1 MKKICILFLLLLSC
15 SKAEKPKSSF
25 RVDLIDKETRVQDNL
40 FNHVNGIWSK
50 NTEIPDDRVRWGS
63 FDELREKT
71 SQNLLDIM
79 KKSSVDKNID
89 LKSDEGKAV
98 MLYNLYTDTL
108 ERNKQGVKPILPY
121 IESVNKIKSINQI
134 EDLLIDFYPKGSLA
148 LFYFRVTAD
157 SKDSNLNILKMY
169 PGVLGIERDYYL
181 KKDENS
187 KKILDEYKKHV
198 KRMFNLIG
206 FSEDESL
213 EESSRIIEFEKKI
226 ASIRLDK
233 VSRRDASKTYNPI
246 KLEELYEYLPL
257 IDWKKTFKTVGL
269 KNIKSLVLSD
279 LNYFKSINEILQTVS
294 IDEIKSYLKWTII
307 DGSASSLSM
316 DIDKAN
322 WEFYGKVLNGSVS
335 QRALEKRAVQVV
347 NSSLG
352 DALGKVYVSDKF
364 TQEAKDIMIEL
375 IDNLKI
381 AYTKRIE
388 NLKWM
393 DSITKINAINKL
405 TKMKVKVGFP
415 DKWED
420 YSKLELIKDE
430 NNSNYF
436 EARINIAEY
445 NFFDN
450 LSDYGKPVDKSQWL
464 LTPQTVN
471 AGYVPI
477 FNEIIFP
484 AAFLQPPFFD
494 MYADPAVNYGAI
506 GSVIG
511 HEILHGFDDSGA
523 DFDEV
528 GNLRNWWTEKDLE
541 RFNKLGEKLANQFSE
556 IEVLPGNFINGKFT
570 LGENIGDL
578 GGLRAAYDA
587 YKIYKKNN
595 KTPDSIYGYTP
606 EQLFFISFANNF
618 RTKIREEAQKNYLR
632 IDPHSPGYYRVNQS
646 VRNMDEFHQAFNT
659 TSEDSMFLSKE
670 KRVYIW

>member
-1 MKKICILFLLLLSC
+1 MKKSYILFLLVLSC
-15 SKAEKPKSSF
+15 AKLEKPKSSF
-25 RVDLIDKETRVQDNL
+25 RVDLIDKNTRVQDNL

-50 NTEIPDDRVRWGS
+50 NTKIPDDRVRWGS

-79 KKSSVDKNID
+79 KKSSIDKNID
-89 LKSDEGKAV
+89 PKSDEGKAV
-98 MLYNLYTDTL
+98 LLYNLYTDTL

-134 EDLLIDFYPKGSLA
+134 EDLLIDFYPKGSFA
-148 LFYFRVTAD
+148 LFYYRVTAD

-187 KKILDEYKKHV
+187 KKILGEYKKHV

-206 FSEDESL
+206 FSEAESL
-213 EESSRIIEFEKKI
+213 EESSRVIEFEKKI

-233 VSRRDASKTYNPI
+233 VSRRDASKTYNPLQ
-246 KLEELYEYLPL
+246 LEELYEYLPL
-257 IDWKKTFKTVGL
+257 INWKKIFNSVGL
-269 KNIKSLVLSD
+269 KNINLLVLSD
-279 LNYFKSINEILQTVS
+279 LNYFKSINQILQTVS
-294 IDEIKSYLKWTII
+294 IDDIKSYLKWTII

-316 DIDKAN
+316 DVDRAN

-364 TQEAKDIMIEL
+364 TQEAKDIMLEL
-375 IDNLKI
+375 IENLKI

-405 TKMKVKVGFP
+405 QKMKIKVGFP

-420 YSKLELIKDE
+420 YSKLQLIKDE

-450 LSDYGKPVDKSQWL
+450 LSDFEKPVDKTQWL

-587 YKIYKKNN
+587 YMIYKKNN

-646 VRNMDEFHQAFNT
+646 VRNMDEFHEAFNT

>member
-1 MKKICILFLLLLSC
+1 
-15 SKAEKPKSSF
+15 
-25 RVDLIDKETRVQDNL
+25 
-40 FNHVNGIWSK
+40 
-50 NTEIPDDRVRWGS
+50 
-63 FDELREKT
+63 
-71 SQNLLDIM
+71 
-79 KKSSVDKNID
+79 
-89 LKSDEGKAV
+89 
-98 MLYNLYTDTL
+98 
-108 ERNKQGVKPILPY
+108 
-121 IESVNKIKSINQI
+121 
-134 EDLLIDFYPKGSLA
+134 
-148 LFYFRVTAD
+148 
-157 SKDSNLNILKMY
+157 MY

-187 KKILDEYKKHV
+187 KKILGEYRNHI
-198 KRMFNLIG
+198 KRMFNLVG
-206 FSEDESL
+206 FSEIESK
-213 EESSRIIEFEKKI
+213 EESFKIIEFEKKI

-246 KLEELYEYLPL
+246 QLKELYEYLPL
-257 IDWKKTFKTVGL
+257 INWKKIFNSVGL
-269 KNIKSLVLSD
+269 KNINSLVLSD
-279 LNYFKSINEILQTVS
+279 LNYFKSINKILQTES
-294 IDEIKSYLKWTII
+294 IDYIKSYLKWTII

-316 DIDKAN
+316 DVDRAN

-335 QRALEKRAVQVV
+335 QRELEKRAVQVI

-364 TQEAKDIMIEL
+364 TQEAKNIMIEL

-393 DSITKINAINKL
+393 DSVTKINAINKL
-405 TKMKVKVGFP
+405 KKMKVKVGFP

-420 YSKLELIKDE
+420 YSKLLLIKDE

-450 LSDYGKPVDKSQWL
+450 LSDFGKPVDKSQWL

-528 GNLRNWWTEKDLE
+528 GNLRNWWTDKDLKK
-541 RFNKLGEKLANQFSE
+541 FNKLAGKLADQFSE
-556 IEVLPGNFINGKFT
+556 IEVLPGNFINGQFT

-606 EQLFFISFANNF
+606 EQLFFISYANNF
-618 RTKIREEAQKNYLR
+618 RGKIREEAQKNYLR
-632 IDPHSPGYYRVNQS
+632 IDPHSPGYFRVNQS
-646 VRNMDEFHQAFNT
+646 VRNMDEFHEAFNT
-659 TSEDSMFLSKE
+659 TSKDSMFLIKD

>member
-98 MLYNLYTDTL
+98 ILYNLYTDTL

-187 KKILDEYKKHV
+187 KKILYQYKKHV
-198 KRMFNLIG
+198 KRMFKLIG
-206 FSEDESL
+206 YSEIESS
-213 EESSRIIEFEKKI
+213 EESYRIIEFEKKI

-257 IDWKKTFKTVGL
+257 IDWKKIFNTVGL

-307 DGSASSLSM
+307 DGSASSISM
-316 DIDKAN
+316 NLDRAN

-335 QRALEKRAVQVV
+335 QRALEKRAIQVV

-436 EARINIAEY
+436 EARINIAKY

-450 LSDYGKPVDKSQWL
+450 LSDHGKPVDKSQWL

-646 VRNMDEFHQAFNT
+646 VRNMDEFHEAFNT
-659 TSEDSMFLSKE
+659 TLEDSMFLRKD

>member
-1 MKKICILFLLLLSC
+1 MRKSCILFLLVFSC
-15 SKAEKPKSSF
+15 TKVEKNKSSF
-25 RVDLIDKETRVQDNL
+25 RVDLIDKNTRVQDNL

-50 NTEIPDDRVRWGS
+50 NTKIPDDRVRWGS
-63 FDELREKT
+63 FDELIEKT
-71 SQNLLDIM
+71 NQNLLDIM
-79 KKSSVDKNID
+79 KKSSNDKYID
-89 LKSDEGKAV
+89 SKSDEGKAV
-98 MLYNLYTDTL
+98 LLYNLYTDTL
-108 ERNKQGVKPILPY
+108 ERNKQGVKPILRY
-121 IESVNKIKSINQI
+121 IERVNGIKSIDQI
-134 EDLLIDFYPKGSLA
+134 EDLLIDFYPKGSFA
-148 LFYFRVTAD
+148 LFYYRVTAD

-181 KKDENS
+181 KKDKNS
-187 KKILDEYKKHV
+187 KKILGEYKKHV
-198 KRMFNLIG
+198 KRMFKLIG
-206 FSEDESL
+206 YSEIESS

-233 VSRRDASKTYNPI
+233 VSRRDASKTYNPLQ
-246 KLEELYEYLPL
+246 LEELYEYLPL
-257 IDWKKTFKTVGL
+257 INWKKIFNSVGL
-269 KNIKSLVLSD
+269 KNINSLVLSD
-279 LNYFKSINEILQTVS
+279 LNYFKSINQILQTVS
-294 IDEIKSYLKWTII
+294 IDDIKSYLKWTII
-307 DGSASSLSM
+307 NGSASSLSM
-316 DIDKAN
+316 DVDRAN

-335 QRALEKRAVQVV
+335 QRAIEKRAVQVV

-375 IDNLKI
+375 IENLKI

-393 DSITKINAINKL
+393 DSLTKINAINKL
-405 TKMKVKVGFP
+405 RKMKVKVGFP

-420 YSKLELIKDE
+420 YSKLQLIKDK

-450 LSDYGKPVDKSQWL
+450 LSDFEKPVDKSQWL

-595 KTPDSIYGYTP
+595 KIPDSIYGYTP

-646 VRNMDEFHQAFNT
+646 VRNMDEFHEAFNT

>member
-1 MKKICILFLLLLSC
+1 MKKSFILFLLVLSC
-15 SKAEKPKSSF
+15 TKLEKPKSSF
-25 RVDLIDKETRVQDNL
+25 RVDLIDKSTRVQDNL

-50 NTEIPDDRVRWGS
+50 NTKIPDDRVRWGS

-79 KKSSVDKNID
+79 KKSSIDKNID
-89 LKSDEGKAV
+89 PKSDEGKAV
-98 MLYNLYTDTL
+98 LLYNLYTDTL

-134 EDLLIDFYPKGSLA
+134 EDLLIDFYPKGSFA
-148 LFYFRVTAD
+148 LFYYRVTAD

-169 PGVLGIERDYYL
+169 PGVIGIERDYYL

-187 KKILDEYKKHV
+187 KKILGEYKKHV
-198 KRMFNLIG
+198 KRMFHLIG
-206 FSEDESL
+206 FSEAESI
-213 EESSRIIEFEKKI
+213 EESSRVIEFEKKI

-233 VSRRDASKTYNPI
+233 VSRRDASKTYNPLQ
-246 KLEELYEYLPL
+246 LEELYEYLPL
-257 IDWKKTFKTVGL
+257 INWKKIFNSVGL
-269 KNIKSLVLSD
+269 KNINLLVLSD
-279 LNYFKSINEILQTVS
+279 LNYFKSINQILQTVS
-294 IDEIKSYLKWTII
+294 IDDIKSYLKWTII

-316 DIDKAN
+316 DVDRAN

-335 QRALEKRAVQVV
+335 QRALEKRAVQAV

-364 TQEAKDIMIEL
+364 TQEAKDIMLEL
-375 IDNLKI
+375 IENLKI

-405 TKMKVKVGFP
+405 RKMKVKVGFP

-420 YSKLELIKDE
+420 YSKLQLIKDE

-450 LSDYGKPVDKSQWL
+450 LSDFEKPVDKSQWL

-556 IEVLPGNFINGKFT
+556 IEVLPRNFINGKFT

-646 VRNMDEFHQAFNT
+646 VRNMDEFHEAFNT

>member
-1 MKKICILFLLLLSC
+1 MKKSFILFLLVLSC
-15 SKAEKPKSSF
+15 TKLEKPKSSF
-25 RVDLIDKETRVQDNL
+25 RVDLIDKSTRVQDNL

-50 NTEIPDDRVRWGS
+50 NTKIPDDRVRWGS

-79 KKSSVDKNID
+79 KKSSIDKNID
-89 LKSDEGKAV
+89 PKSDEGKAV
-98 MLYNLYTDTL
+98 LLYNLYTDTL
-108 ERNKQGVKPILPY
+108 ERNKQGVKPVLPY

-134 EDLLIDFYPKGSLA
+134 EDLLIDFYPKGSFA
-148 LFYFRVTAD
+148 LFYYRVTAD

-181 KKDENS
+181 KEDENS
-187 KKILDEYKKHV
+187 KKILGEYKKHV
-198 KRMFNLIG
+198 KRMFHLIG
-206 FSEDESL
+206 FSEAESI
-213 EESSRIIEFEKKI
+213 EESSRVIEFEKKI

-233 VSRRDASKTYNPI
+233 VSRRDASKTYNPLQ
-246 KLEELYEYLPL
+246 LEELYEYLPL
-257 IDWKKTFKTVGL
+257 INWKKIFNSVGL
-269 KNIKSLVLSD
+269 KNINLLVLSD
-279 LNYFKSINEILQTVS
+279 LNYFKSINQILQTVS
-294 IDEIKSYLKWTII
+294 IDDIKSYLKWTII

-316 DIDKAN
+316 DVDRAN

-335 QRALEKRAVQVV
+335 QRALEKRAVQAV

-364 TQEAKDIMIEL
+364 TQEAKDIMLEL
-375 IDNLKI
+375 IENLKI

-405 TKMKVKVGFP
+405 RKMKVKVGFP

-420 YSKLELIKDE
+420 YSKLQLIKDE

-450 LSDYGKPVDKSQWL
+450 LSDFEKPVDKSQWL

-646 VRNMDEFHQAFNT
+646 VRNMDEFHEAFNT

>member
-1 MKKICILFLLLLSC
+1 MKKNCILFLLVLSC
-15 SKAEKPKSSF
+15 TKAEKHRSSF
-25 RVDLIDKETRVQDNL
+25 RVDLIDKNTRVQDNL

-50 NTEIPDDRVRWGS
+50 NTKIPDDRVRWGS

-79 KKSSVDKNID
+79 KKSSIDKDID
-89 LKSDEGKAV
+89 SKSDEGKAV
-98 MLYNLYTDTL
+98 LLYNLYTDTL
-108 ERNKQGVKPILPY
+108 ERNKQGVKPILRY
-121 IESVNKIKSINQI
+121 IERVNEIKSINQI
-134 EDLLIDFYPKGSLA
+134 DDLLIDFYPKGSLA

-187 KKILDEYKKHV
+187 KKILGEYKNHI
-198 KRMFNLIG
+198 KRMFKLVG
-206 FSEDESL
+206 FSEIESK
-213 EESSRIIEFEKKI
+213 EESSKIIEFEKKI

-246 KLEELYEYLPL
+246 QLKELYEYLPL
-257 IDWKKTFKTVGL
+257 INWKKIFNSVGL
-269 KNIKSLVLSD
+269 KNINSLVLSD
-279 LNYFKSINEILQTVS
+279 LNYFKSINKILQTVS
-294 IDEIKSYLKWTII
+294 IDYIKSYLKWTII

-316 DIDKAN
+316 DVDRAN

-335 QRALEKRAVQVV
+335 QRALDKRAVQVI

-364 TQEAKDIMIEL
+364 TQEAKNIMIEL

-393 DSITKINAINKL
+393 DSVTKINAINKL
-405 TKMKVKVGFP
+405 KKMKVKVGFP

-420 YSKLELIKDE
+420 YSKLLLIKDE
-430 NNSNYF
+430 NNSSYF

-450 LSDYGKPVDKSQWL
+450 LSDFGKPVDKSQWL

-528 GNLRNWWTEKDLE
+528 GNLRNWWTDKDLKK
-541 RFNKLGEKLANQFSE
+541 FNKLAGKLADQFSE
-556 IEVLPGNFINGKFT
+556 IEVLPGNFINGQFT

-606 EQLFFISFANNF
+606 EQLFFISYANNF
-618 RTKIREEAQKNYLR
+618 RGKIREEAQKNYLR
-632 IDPHSPGYYRVNQS
+632 IDPHSPGYFRVNQS
-646 VRNMDEFHQAFNT
+646 VRNMDEFHEAFNT
-659 TSEDSMFLSKE
+659 TSKDSMFLIKD
-670 KRVYIW
+670 KRVSIW